1 MNYTFETQKKVA
13 EVVTDLEKILPNYG
27 FGLQHIH
34 NPQEKLAAKG
44 FKLDNEVKILD
55 ICNAKIAHEIFTQDM
70 SVACAMPCKI
80 AIYNENNQT
89 YIVLNS
95 LVQIIDDLNPDLI
108 DIAQEA
114 QDMMIEMIEKIK

>member
-1 MNYTFETQKKVA
+1 MKYTFETKKNVDQ
-13 EVVTDLEKILPNYG
+13 VVSDLGKILPNYG

-34 NPQEKLAAKG
+34 NPQEKLADKG
-44 FKLDNEVKILD
+44 FKLDNEIKILD
-55 ICNAKIAHEIFTQDM
+55 ICNPKIAHDIFTQDM
-70 SVACAMPCKI
+70 SISCAMPCKI

-114 QDMMIEMIEKIK
+114 QDMMIEMIEEIK